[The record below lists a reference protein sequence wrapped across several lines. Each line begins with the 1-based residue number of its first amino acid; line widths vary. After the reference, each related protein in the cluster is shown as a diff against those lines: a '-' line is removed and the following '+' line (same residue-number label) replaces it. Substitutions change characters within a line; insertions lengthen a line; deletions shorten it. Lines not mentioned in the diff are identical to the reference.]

1 MASTADSDALQA
13 RLLPGVSRSFAL
25 AIPQLPTPLNRV
37 VANAYLLCRIAD
49 TIEDHPEL
57 DLPAKRPL
65 FDLFLATLDGTVP
78 AAQFAVTLHPLL
90 GKATPPA
97 ERELV
102 AEAAQVIGITASFT
116 ARQREILRQHVG
128 IMCRGMPEFQG
139 RGQQHGLP
147 DLATLDRY
155 CYVVAG
161 VVGEMLTELYC
172 DYSPEI
178 AARHAEMSTLARS
191 FGQGLQMTN
200 ILKDL
205 WDDHRVGTCWLPRD
219 VFEAS
224 GYDLDRLDPVENRG
238 GFNEGLDQLIGITH
252 RHLRDALDYTLLLP
266 SQEIAIRR
274 FCLWSIGLA
283 IFTLRRI
290 HTKPDYASGED
301 VKVKR
306 AVARRVMAA
315 CNLATTNDALL
326 RMMFGLA
333 ARGLPAVI
341 NRSQTGHTVRHDP

>member
-1 MASTADSDALQA
+1 MVTPTPAGADPATLQA

-25 AIPQLPTPLNRV
+25 AIPQLPKPLDQV

-49 TIEDHPEL
+49 TIEDHPGL
-57 DLPAKRPL
+57 DLPAKRTL

-78 AAQFAVTLHPLL
+78 AAQFAGTLHPLL
-90 GKATPPA
+90 GEATPAA

-102 AEAAQVIGITASFT
+102 AEAEQVIGIAASFT
-116 ARQREILRQHVG
+116 PRQHEILRQHVG

-139 RGQQHGLP
+139 RSQQRGLP
-147 DLATLDRY
+147 DLLALDRY

-172 DYSPEI
+172 DHSPEI
-178 AARHAEMSTLARS
+178 AAKQAEMSALARS

-205 WDDHRVGTCWLPRD
+205 WDDHRVGTCWLPRN
-219 VFEAS
+219 VFEAV
-224 GYDLDRLDPVENRG
+224 GYDLDQLDPVENRSI
-238 GFNEGLDQLIGITH
+238 FNAGLIQLIGITH
-252 RHLRDALDYTLLLP
+252 RHLRDALEYTLLLP
-266 SQEIAIRR
+266 RREIAIRR

-290 HTKPDYASGED
+290 HNTPGYASGED
-301 VKVKR
+301 VKVR
-306 AVARRVMAA
+306 RTVARRVMVA
-315 CNLATTNDALL
+315 CNLATSNDALL
-326 RMMFGLA
+326 RMMFRLT
-333 ARGLPAVI
+333 ARGLPLD
-341 NRSQTGHTVRHDP
+341 G

>member
-1 MASTADSDALQA
+1 MVTPTQAGPDPVALQA

-25 AIPQLPTPLNRV
+25 AIPQLPKPLDQV

-49 TIEDHPEL
+49 TIEDHPGL
-57 DLPAKRPL
+57 DLPAKRTL

-78 AAQFAVTLHPLL
+78 AAQFAATLHPLL
-90 GKATPPA
+90 GEATPAA

-102 AEAAQVIGITASFT
+102 AEAERVIGITASFT
-116 ARQREILRQHVG
+116 APQREILRQHVG

-147 DLATLDRY
+147 DLAALDRY

-178 AARHAEMSTLARS
+178 AARRAELSALARS

-205 WDDHRVGTCWLPRD
+205 WDDHRLGTCWLPRD
-219 VFEAS
+219 VFAAV
-224 GYDLDRLDPVENRG
+224 GHDLDRLDPVENRRR
-238 GFNEGLDQLIGITH
+238 FNEGLDRLLGITH
-252 RHLRDALDYTLLLP
+252 GHLRNALDYALLLP
-266 SQEIAIRR
+266 RQEIALRR

-290 HTKPDYASGED
+290 HATPDYASGED

-306 AVARRVMAA
+306 AVARRIMAA
-315 CNLATTNDALL
+315 CNLATSNDGLL

-333 ARGLPAVI
+333 ARELPRNKA
-341 NRSQTGHTVRHDP
+341 

>member
-1 MASTADSDALQA
+1 MVAPLHTGPDPAALQA

-25 AIPQLPTPLNRV
+25 AIPQLPKPLDQV

-49 TIEDHPEL
+49 TIEDHPGL
-57 DLPAKRPL
+57 DLPAKRTL
-65 FDLFLATLDGTVP
+65 LDLFLATLDGTVP
-78 AAQFAVTLHPLL
+78 AAQFAATLHPLL
-90 GKATPPA
+90 GETTPPA
-97 ERELV
+97 ERDLV
-102 AEAAQVIGITASFT
+102 AEAEHVIGMTTSFT
-116 ARQREILRQHVG
+116 PRQREILRQHVG

-147 DLATLDRY
+147 DLTTLDRY

-178 AARHAEMSTLARS
+178 AARHAELAALARS

-205 WDDHRVGTCWLPRD
+205 WDDHRLGTCWLPRD
-219 VFEAS
+219 VFAAS

-238 GFNEGLDQLIGITH
+238 GFNEGLAQLIGITH

-266 SQEIAIRR
+266 RQEIAIRR

-283 IFTLRRI
+283 LFTLRRI
-290 HTKPDYASGED
+290 HASPEYASGED

-306 AVARRVMAA
+306 AIARRVMAA
-315 CNLATTNDALL
+315 CNLATSNDTLL
-326 RMMFGLA
+326 RLMFSYA

-341 NRSQTGHTVRHDP
+341 KPSSGQ